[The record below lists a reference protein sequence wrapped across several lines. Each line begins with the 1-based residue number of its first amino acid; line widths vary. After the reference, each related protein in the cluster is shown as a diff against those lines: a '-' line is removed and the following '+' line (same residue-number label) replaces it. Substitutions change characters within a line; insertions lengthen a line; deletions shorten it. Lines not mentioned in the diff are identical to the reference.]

1 MSRQFKSALKQ
12 KIKMSNDTLNMLIKL
27 KNGQLVKKSFVFQ
40 RKSLF
45 CSKILN
51 VLWDEGYILG
61 YKNSDINSNMFEIF
75 LKYNHNQPAIKF
87 IKFISKPSKRIYV
100 NSKQLFKINLDLG
113 LFIISTNK
121 GTFSLQ
127 NCKKLRIGG
136 EPLAVI
142 C

>member
-1 MSRQFKSALKQ
+1 
-12 KIKMSNDTLNMLIKL
+12 MSNDTLNMLIKL

-75 LKYNHNQPAIKF
+75 LKYNNNQPAIKF